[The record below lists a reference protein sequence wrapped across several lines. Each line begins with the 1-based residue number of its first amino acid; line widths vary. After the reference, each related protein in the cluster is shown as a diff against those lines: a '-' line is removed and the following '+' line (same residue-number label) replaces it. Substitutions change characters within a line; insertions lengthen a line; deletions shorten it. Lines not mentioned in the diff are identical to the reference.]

1 MQSKRQGWDS
11 DEIAEEASQKDEDEI
26 QREMKRGD
34 ETKGNPNERDDAG
47 AVKESETAHG
57 REEKKHN
64 IKEQSK

>member
-34 ETKGNPNERDDAG
+34 ETEGNANERDDAG
-47 AVKESETAHG
+47 SVDKNETPHG